1 MIFFIEFNRK
11 LSEIDIII
19 PVCDMLES
27 TPYYAATWLKVNSLG
42 PSIKCFE
49 VTEKKELLG

>member
-19 PVCDMLES
+19 QYVMLES

>member
-1 MIFFIEFNRK
+1 
-11 LSEIDIII
+11 
-19 PVCDMLES
+19 MLES

-49 VTEKKELLG
+49 VTEKKELLGWLSYDKQCFIIVGEVVDNKVKL